1 MNTEVREPEELADV
15 AQILPPHL
23 REKFERIDREIQR
36 VHGIAPGVARLA
48 RLWLACG
55 SGPQIQ
61 REFEL
66 AVLEVNGRTI
76 EPHANGEFDED
87 CL

>member
-1 MNTEVREPEELADV
+1 MSMEIKEPAELAD
-15 AQILPPHL
+15 ATQLLPPHL
-23 REKFERIDREIQR
+23 REKFERIDREIEAAY
-36 VHGIAPGVARLA
+36 GYAPGVPRLV

-55 SGPQIQ
+55 TGSQIR

-66 AVLEVNGRTI
+66 AVLDANVRTI
-76 EPHANGEFDED
+76 QPNANGEFDED

>member
-1 MNTEVREPEELADV
+1 MSTEIKEPDEIAELVQA
-15 AQILPPHL
+15 LPPHL
-23 REKFERIDREIQR
+23 REKFERADRDIQQAYG
-36 VHGIAPGVARLA
+36 VTPGPTRLV

-55 SGPQIQ
+55 TCAQIR

-66 AVLEVNGRTI
+66 AVLDVDRRAIQPHPNGDI
-76 EPHANGEFDED
+76 DED

>member
-1 MNTEVREPEELADV
+1 MNTETKEPDALVDAGEL
-15 AQILPPHL
+15 LPPHL
-23 REKFERIDREIQR
+23 REKFERIDREIQEAY
-36 VHGIAPGVARLA
+36 GIAPGVTRLV

-55 SGPQIQ
+55 SGPQIR

-66 AVLEVNGRTI
+66 AVLDANGRTI
-76 EPHANGEFDED
+76 MPHASGDFDEG

>member
-1 MNTEVREPEELADV
+1 MSTEIKEPDEIAELV
-15 AQILPPHL
+15 QVLPSHL
-23 REKFERIDREIQR
+23 REKFERADREIQEAY
-36 VHGIAPGVARLA
+36 GITPGSARLI

-55 SGPQIQ
+55 TCAQIR

-66 AVLEVNGRTI
+66 AVIGVDRRGI
-76 EPHANGEFDED
+76 EPHPNGDFDED

>member
-1 MNTEVREPEELADV
+1 MSTEIRESDEIADLA
-15 AQILPPHL
+15 QYLPPHL
-23 REKFERIDREIQR
+23 REKFESVDRQIQEAY
-36 VHGIAPGVARLA
+36 GLTPGVTRLI

-55 SGPQIQ
+55 TAGQIR

-66 AVLEVNGRTI
+66 AVLDVSRRGI

>member
-1 MNTEVREPEELADV
+1 MSTEIKEPDEIAELVQA
-15 AQILPPHL
+15 LPPHL
-23 REKFERIDREIQR
+23 REKFERADRDIQQAYG
-36 VHGIAPGVARLA
+36 VTPGPTRLV

-55 SGPQIQ
+55 TCAQIR

-66 AVLEVNGRTI
+66 AVLDVDRRAIQPHPNGD
-76 EPHANGEFDED
+76 FDED